1 MENVQRAADQ
11 GTYTCTAR
19 NKHNY
24 TSQRTVDVRV
34 LGMLNFLFLFFL
46 FLFWSTKLIFDNL

>member
-34 LGMLNFLFLFFL
+34 LGMLNFLFLVFF
-46 FLFWSTKLIFDNL
+46 IFILEHKINF

>member
-1 MENVQRAADQ
+1 MRQRVTNGTLFIDNIHRNNDQ

-24 TSQRTVDVRV
+24 TSQKTVDVKV
-34 LGMLNFLFLFFL
+34 LGEFF
-46 FLFWSTKLIFDNL
+46 FFF